1 MGENHDVGADN
12 DGLNRYSRYRG
23 GEVVQIRLERN
34 LTRALVELAA
44 LERRSIT
51 SLCNCIIEEFLRP
64 RPERKCE
71 GSQRPT
77 ESVRFRGS

>member
-51 SLCNCIIEEFLRP
+51 SLCNCHY
-64 RPERKCE
+64 
-71 GSQRPT
+71 
-77 ESVRFRGS
+77 